1 MPFDMERFDDGN
13 IEIDLNNKEIKG
25 HCKGKKGFLK
35 QMKKLKGVKQNG

>member
-13 IEIDLNNKEIKG
+13 IEIDLSNNEVNMKS

-35 QMKKLKGVKQNG
+35 QMKKLKEGM